1 MILYNFC
8 EIITASVI
16 IEQRAERKH
25 IYQINY
31 TRAIGICHYFIQ
43 SKEEK
48 APPDVEKLIS
58 HELLPIKTGRRDPR
72 KVKPNSS
79 VSFLYRTA

>member
-16 IEQRAERKH
+16 IEQKAERKH
-25 IYQINY
+25 IYQLNY
-31 TRAIGICHYFIQ
+31 TRAIEICHYFIR

-58 HELLPIKTGRRDPR
+58 HELLPIRTGRRDPR
-72 KVKPNSS
+72 KVKPKSS